1 MQIHINGKMYEI
13 FFPETKGFSPLGRQQ
28 IIVELKEGTNNMT
41 IKNPVA
47 TAIDSSYIQ
56 YKRMGNA
63 LKEASSMWARLHIQK
78 KSQSHIPFANGAW
91 LALIFGVLKQ
101 AQCGAQRPI

>member
-1 MQIHINGKMYEI
+1 
-13 FFPETKGFSPLGRQQ
+13 
-28 IIVELKEGTNNMT
+28 MT

-63 LKEASSMWARLHIQK
+63 LKEATL
-78 KSQSHIPFANGAW
+78 NVG
-91 LALIFGVLKQ
+91 
-101 AQCGAQRPI
+101 